1 MYNIRASLQKYKIKK
16 IHQKSP
22 DRETVFNYHLNSG
35 LTFNNHGF
43 DTGKYDDPSVVAIL
57 TDSTN
62 PSNYWKVLK
71 HRLRKEGNESV
82 TNCNQ
87 LKLPSTDGKY
97 YKTDVATTEQLF
109 RLIQSIPSPKAEPFK
124 LWMAQVAKERLD
136 EMQDPELTIDR
147 AMREYKALG
156 YSDNWINQRLKSI
169 EIRKDLTDEWKRHGL
184 QEGVQFATL
193 TDIIY
198 QTWAGKT
205 AKEYKQFKGLKK
217 ESLRDN
223 MTNTELALN
232 MLAEAA
238 TTELSKEKNPQ
249 HLEEHEVIAKQG
261 GKAAEA
267 ARKQLESDLG
277 HSVISPLNARTGL
290 RLKDKNDKE

>member
-1 MYNIRASLQKYKIKK
+1 MTKKEAIKIFEEKK
-16 IHQKSP
+16 VRTIW
-22 DRETVFNYHLNSG
+22 DDETEEWYFSVV
-35 LTFNNHGF
+35 
-43 DTGKYDDPSVVAIL
+43 DVVAIL
-57 TDSTN
+57 TESVDSTA
-62 PSNYWKVLK
+62 YWRKLK
-71 HRLRKEGNESV
+71 QRLKKEGNETV
-82 TNCNQ
+82 TNCHG
-87 LKLPSTDGKY
+87 LKMRALDGKMRI
-97 YKTDVATTEQLF
+97 TDVATTEQLF

-124 LWMAQVAKERLD
+124 LWMAQVARERLD

-156 YSDNWINQRLKSI
+156 YSDSWINQRLKSI

-198 QTWAGKT
+198 QAWSGKT
-205 AKEYKQFKGLKK
+205 SKEYKKFKGLKK

-238 TTELSKEKNPQ
+238 TTELSKEKDPQ
-249 HLEEHEVIAKQG
+249 YFDEHKQIARQG

-277 HSVISPLNARTGL
+277 HSVISPLNAKTGL
-290 RLKDKNDKE
+290 RLEQRKDKQD

>member
-1 MYNIRASLQKYKIKK
+1 MTKKEAIKIFEEKK
-16 IHQKSP
+16 VRTVW
-22 DRETVFNYHLNSG
+22 DDETEEWFFSVV
-35 LTFNNHGF
+35 
-43 DTGKYDDPSVVAIL
+43 DVVAIL
-57 TDSTN
+57 TDSPN

-184 QEGVQFATL
+184 QEGIHFATL

-290 RLKDKNDKE
+290 RLKNDKE

>member
-57 TDSTN
+57 TDSPN

-184 QEGVQFATL
+184 QEGIHFATL

-205 AKEYKQFKGLKK
+205 SKEYKQFKGLKK